1 MLNTCKLTGII
12 NNVIHWSLQLFNK
25 VLREEIKLKG
35 QTALNSFSFIPSN
48 SKFPARR
55 RSEQALTIKQFC

>member
-1 MLNTCKLTGII
+1 MLNTFKLTGII

-35 QTALNSFSFIPSN
+35 QTALTCSPSFLPTQSFLHVEAQN
-48 SKFPARR
+48 KH
-55 RSEQALTIKQFC
+55 